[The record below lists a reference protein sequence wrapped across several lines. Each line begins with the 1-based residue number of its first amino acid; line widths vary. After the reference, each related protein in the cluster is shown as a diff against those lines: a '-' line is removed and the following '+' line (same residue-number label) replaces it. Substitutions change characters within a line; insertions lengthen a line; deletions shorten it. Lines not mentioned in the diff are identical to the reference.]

1 MKRGGY
7 TQKMK
12 KFGCKKLLYVQNF
25 CYLTTY
31 QENSKKIHQNKKEI
45 LQEMM
50 FKCLAIKNLIK
61 RNKKKQFKKWKETN
75 QLEEVRN
82 EKLTQ
87 HTDKNNR

>member
-1 MKRGGY
+1 MKIN
-7 TQKMK
+7 K
-12 KFGCKKLLYVQNF
+12 
-25 CYLTTY
+25 
-31 QENSKKIHQNKKEI
+31 SKKEI

-61 RNKKKQFKKWKETN
+61 RNKKNQFKKWKETN